1 MLDAT
6 LDSRPLRRIVGI
18 VGIALAV
25 GAHGCTTR
33 PTSTEPEKEIEE
45 QPEVEQAVP
54 EPGIS
59 GTESPPSV
67 AVTTFTGPEGK
78 AGWFGALAAD
88 HVTRRLHVASGNKA
102 PPLYVFGWRQAMSA
116 ARSLDLLENEVDARA
131 ADLMVELGVDYL
143 VTGAYTTDGEQ
154 IAIQWKIVGIDT
166 PKSGEMQTSASQS
179 AQGAYALGGEVLTA
193 LAPGV
198 KVSDEG
204 ASSLTAGTA
213 GREWGEALERLSRQS
228 RDPRATLVLSGE
240 EIAQT
245 LSLLEKVTQA
255 ANDFA
260 PAWAARAA
268 LSSMGDTPTE
278 KIAMA
283 SAKAAINAGAT
294 DPTAAISLYYMHQQ
308 LGQQTKARE
317 LLQEALDTYPGSLE
331 VKNYLAQAY
340 YLASDYEKT
349 LEVWKTYLED
359 VPKSTHAA
367 RRRDRMLARL
377 GKHTEAVA
385 NAQALLD
392 SHPKSIPTL
401 AALASRQIDAGEL
414 DQAKATLKLGL
425 EENPDHPVLLT
436 RLSYVEL
443 ESGSAKESLSLAK
456 KAVARIGDGR
466 GEPLAG
472 YAHVN
477 LARAQA
483 LSGDRKTAKKT
494 LRKAIRLGIGGD
506 DIVRLAEDPRLKG
519 FIELPLNLPP
529 EEP

>member
-1 MLDAT
+1 MNAT
-6 LDSRPLRRIVGI
+6 SDSRPLSRIFGI
-18 VGIALAV
+18 VGIAMAV
-25 GAHGCTTR
+25 GAYACTTKTT
-33 PTSTEPEKEIEE
+33 PTEKREETPQEAEAKPSAAEP
-45 QPEVEQAVP
+45 A
-54 EPGIS
+54 
-59 GTESPPSV
+59 GTKPTPSV
-67 AVTTFTGPEGK
+67 AVTTFTGPEDK
-78 AGWFGALAAD
+78 AGWFGTLAAD
-88 HVTRRLHVASGNKA
+88 HVTRRLHVASGNQA

-116 ARSLDLLENEVDARA
+116 ARSLDLVENKLEARA

-143 VTGAYTTDGEQ
+143 VTGTYSLQGEQ
-154 IAIQWKIVGIDT
+154 LAIQWKIIGTDE
-166 PKSGEMQTSASQS
+166 PKNGEMQTTISDS
-179 AQGAYALGGEVLTA
+179 AQRSYALGGEILSA
-193 LAPGV
+193 LAPGE
-198 KVSDEG
+198 KISDADTSKLI
-204 ASSLTAGTA
+204 ASGA
-213 GREWGEALERLSRQS
+213 GREWGEALELLSKQS
-228 RDPRATLVLSGE
+228 RDPRATLVLSSE
-240 EIAQT
+240 EIERT
-245 LSLLEKVTQA
+245 LALLEKVTQV

-268 LSSMGDTPTE
+268 LASMGDAPTE

-308 LGQQTKARE
+308 LGQQSKARE
-317 LLQEALDTYPGSLE
+317 LLQEALETYPGSLE
-331 VKNYLAQAY
+331 VQNYLAQAF
-340 YLASDYEKT
+340 YLASDYEET
-349 LEVWKTYLED
+349 LKVWETYLEH
-359 VPKSTHAA
+359 VPESTHGA

-377 GKHTEAVA
+377 GKHTEAVS
-385 NAQALLD
+385 NAKALLEE
-392 SHPKSIPTL
+392 HPKSVPTL
-401 AALASRQIDAGEL
+401 AALASREIDAGSL
-414 DQAKATLKLGL
+414 DRARATLKRGL
-425 EENPDHPVLLT
+425 EDNPDHPVLLT

-456 KAVARIGDGR
+456 KAVERIGDGR

-506 DIVRLAEDPRLKG
+506 DVIRLAEDPRLKG